1 MHSTIELAR
10 RVERAEIEFCAVAAS
25 GRGVTGERPEAP
37 TSGGPALQPED
48 RGVDILDAGGARA
61 LYSQPASPLNKV
73 LGLGLH
79 GPVSDD
85 DLRRIEAFYAARKS
99 VAQIELCPLAY
110 GDVAARLC
118 ARGYLVEAYENV
130 LGRELHQEP
139 HRADPQRSSIRVVR
153 TTADQDDLWTRVVA
167 EGFTAAEPPAG
178 GAPAMPQLT
187 LEQMVEMMSQ
197 FLHPGI
203 RRYLVWDDD
212 EPAGGGAAW
221 LHEGIL
227 GIFGTATRAPF
238 RRRGIQTA
246 VTIASVDDARG
257 AADTAVAVTSPG
269 STSQRTFERL
279 GFQVLYTRTIFIKA

>member
-1 MHSTIELAR
+1 MPAARLRFSLLLLLFVTAVSAACREEGDIQISGLSFTGVEQVDKGALAN
-10 RVERAEIEFCAVAAS
+10 
-25 GRGVTGERPEAP
+25 
-37 TSGGPALQPED
+37 ALQTKKGSRLPWGRKRYFD
-48 RGVDILDAGGARA
+48 RSAFDA
-61 LYSQPASPLNKV
+61 
-73 LGLGLH
+73 
-79 GPVSDD
+79 

-99 VAQIELCPLAY
+99 VTQIELCPLAY

-130 LGRELHQEP
+130 LGRELEQEP
-139 HRADPQRSSIRVVR
+139 HRGDPPRSTLRVLR

-279 GFQVLYTRTIFIKA
+279 GFRVLYTRTIFIKA